1 MGERGR
7 EFMKIDSKVAEIKMT
22 PGDKISV
29 RVGIYHKCDL
39 TALPNGKLRIS
50 CDGDIS
56 GV

>member
-1 MGERGR
+1 
-7 EFMKIDSKVAEIKMT
+7 MKIDSKVAEIKMT